1 MFEFDKRKSQ
11 SNLERHGIDFIE
23 AQKLWD
29 DPYILEIAAKTSD
42 EARYLMIGK
51 IDDKHWSAIVTYRN
65 QNIRMISVRR
75 ARKEEVTLYES

>member
-11 SNLERHGIDFIE
+11 SNLEKHGIDFIE